1 MTSLQEGEPLGC
13 RALVLGVFWTVEGA
27 IENFL
32 VSAFPVSLQ
41 IPPSWLGV
49 DLMAPEA
56 EDMGEVGL
64 NLQCQKKKKK
74 NPW

>member
-1 MTSLQEGEPLGC
+1 M
-13 RALVLGVFWTVEGA
+13 EGA
-27 IENFL
+27 IENFV

-56 EDMGEVGL
+56 EDVGEVGL
-64 NLQCQKKKKK
+64 NLQCQKKKK

>member
-1 MTSLQEGEPLGC
+1 M
-13 RALVLGVFWTVEGA
+13 EGA

-49 DLMAPEA
+49 DLVAPEA
-56 EDMGEVGL
+56 EDMREVGL
-64 NLQCQKKKKK
+64 NLQCIKKKKESLVAFLFVGFGLF
-74 NPW
+74 

>member
-1 MTSLQEGEPLGC
+1 M
-13 RALVLGVFWTVEGA
+13 EGA

-49 DLMAPEA
+49 DLAAPEA
-56 EDMGEVGL
+56 EDVREVGL
-64 NLQCQKKKKK
+64 NLQCEKKKK

>member
-1 MTSLQEGEPLGC
+1 M
-13 RALVLGVFWTVEGA
+13 EGA
-27 IENFL
+27 IENFV

-56 EDMGEVGL
+56 EDVGEVGL
-64 NLQCQKKKKK
+64 NLQCQKKKKIPGSVSFCWFWPFLK
-74 NPW
+74 SC

>member
-1 MTSLQEGEPLGC
+1 M
-13 RALVLGVFWTVEGA
+13 EGA

-49 DLMAPEA
+49 DLAAPEA
-56 EDMGEVGL
+56 EDVREVGL
-64 NLQCQKKKKK
+64 NLQCEKKKRI
-74 NPW
+74 PGSVLHMVLYFCRT

>member
-1 MTSLQEGEPLGC
+1 M
-13 RALVLGVFWTVEGA
+13 EGA
-27 IENFL
+27 IENLL

-74 NPW
+74 KKSLVAFLFVGFGLF

>member
-1 MTSLQEGEPLGC
+1 M
-13 RALVLGVFWTVEGA
+13 EGA

-74 NPW
+74 KSLVAFLFVGFGLF